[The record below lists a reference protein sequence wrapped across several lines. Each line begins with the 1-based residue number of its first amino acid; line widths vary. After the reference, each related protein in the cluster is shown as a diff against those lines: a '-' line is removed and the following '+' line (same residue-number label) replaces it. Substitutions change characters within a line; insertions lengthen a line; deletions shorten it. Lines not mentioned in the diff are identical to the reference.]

1 MSINMNLVERPVNVK
16 RNPRWLRFTFPW
28 KACIELLVEVLV
40 KNLTQMTPIIP
51 ERWETKLGNI
61 ITEADLEINTD
72 SLASL

>member
-1 MSINMNLVERPVNVK
+1 MNLVEGPVNVEGDPW
-16 RNPRWLRFTFPW
+16 RLRSTFPW